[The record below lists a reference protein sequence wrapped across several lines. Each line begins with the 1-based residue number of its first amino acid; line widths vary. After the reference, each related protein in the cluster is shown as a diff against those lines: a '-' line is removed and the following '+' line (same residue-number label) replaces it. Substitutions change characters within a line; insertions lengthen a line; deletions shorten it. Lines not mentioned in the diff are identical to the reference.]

1 MKLGELLKYIEYS
14 EVFGDRDTRIKG
26 LCDNS
31 RKIKEGELFFCYKG
45 EKYDSHDFA
54 EEAVKSGAAAL
65 ICEKKLNLDVP
76 QIIVKDGRAIVAAVA
91 RAYYGFADEKLKL
104 VGVTG
109 TNGKTTD
116 RKSVV

>member
-14 EVFGDRDTRIKG
+14 EVFGDRETRIKG

-65 ICEKKLNLDVP
+65 ICEK
-76 QIIVKDGRAIVAAVA
+76 
-91 RAYYGFADEKLKL
+91 
-104 VGVTG
+104 
-109 TNGKTTD
+109 
-116 RKSVV
+116 S